1 MKKLNKDNKGFSLVE
16 LLVVIAIMVV
26 LVGVIAPSLLS
37 NIEKTREAKDFQALD
52 TIAGNI
58 QAAMVNEDVYDA
70 IITKSSFDLKAGYD
84 GEAFNG
90 TTGLDATLIAS
101 ANSKLASSLT
111 DSLATASIYG
121 GASGAINL
129 FGSKTAKA
137 AVTAGAEIWVK
148 VDSTT
153 GKITVLLTSDDG
165 ANAVS
170 GKSVDFTVTR

>member
-1 MKKLNKDNKGFSLVE
+1 MEAV
-16 LLVVIAIMVV
+16 A
-26 LVGVIAPSLLS
+26 
-37 NIEKTREAKDFQALD
+37 RE
-52 TIAGNI
+52 
-58 QAAMVNEDVYDA
+58 
-70 IITKSSFDLKAGYD
+70 
-84 GEAFNG
+84 
-90 TTGLDATLIAS
+90 S

-121 GASGAINL
+121 GTSGAINL

-153 GKITVLLTSDDG
+153 GKITVLLTKDDG
-165 ANAVS
+165 VSAVP

>member
-70 IITKSSFDLKAGYD
+70 IIAKSSFDLKAGYD
-84 GEAFNG
+84 GTAFTG
-90 TTGLDATLIAS
+90 TAGLDAAVIAS
-101 ANSKLASSLT
+101 ANSKLESSLT
-111 DSLATASIYG
+111 DSLATASVYG
-121 GASGAINL
+121 GASDAINL

-137 AVTAGAEIWVK
+137 AVTAGAKIWVK

-153 GKITVLLTSDDG
+153 GKITVLLTNDSG
-165 ANAVS
+165 ATAVP